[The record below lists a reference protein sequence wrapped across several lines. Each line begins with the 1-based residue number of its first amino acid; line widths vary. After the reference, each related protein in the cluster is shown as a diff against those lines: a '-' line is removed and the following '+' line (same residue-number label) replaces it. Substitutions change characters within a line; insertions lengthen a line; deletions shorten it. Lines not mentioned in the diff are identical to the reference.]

1 MKFNYKIENETYK
14 VTFCPDNQELK
25 INKKKKFI
33 HANFKGLK
41 KT

>member
-25 INKKKKFI
+25 INKKKIHTCKFQR
-33 HANFKGLK
+33 
-41 KT
+41 T